1 MLNVGVVGLG
11 SMGLNHARVYS
22 EIANLVGIAD
32 SDEKILNEVA
42 QRFNVNGYSDFHDLI
57 DKGNLDAVSISTPT
71 STHFDIASEFIK
83 AKIPVLVE
91 KPMGG
96 DLEKAKELVENA
108 NKNNVIIAAGFIER
122 HNPVVG
128 LTKNLIEKKEFG
140 NVISISSRRVSSFP
154 ARIKDV
160 GVIFDLGI
168 HDIDVIRYLLGSK
181 VKSVYALAG
190 KTGESEFE
198 DHANI
203 LMEFKNG
210 VLAVIEVNW
219 LTPMK
224 VRTVAL
230 TCSKNFV
237 EMDYI
242 NQNLQVSSSTIK
254 KIDSGNLYRSPQE
267 YDERKIELERN
278 EPLKL
283 ELNDFLK
290 AIETGGTPLVS
301 GEEGIATLEI
311 AQAAMQSVIEGKRIF
326 LD

>member
-1 MLNVGVVGLG
+1 MLNVGVIGLG

-32 SDEKILNEVA
+32 SDEKILNSVSE
-42 QRFNVNGYSDFHDLI
+42 RFDVKGYSDFHNLL
-57 DKGNLDAVSISTPT
+57 DKEDLDAVSISTPT

-83 AKIPVLVE
+83 AGIPVLVE

-96 DLEKAKELVENA
+96 DLEKARILVEEARN
-108 NKNNVIIAAGFIER
+108 NNVIIAAGFIER

-128 LTKNLIEKKEFG
+128 LTKSLVEKKQFG

-168 HDIDVIRYLLGSK
+168 HDIDVIRYLLGAK
-181 VKSVYALAG
+181 VRSVYALAG
-190 KTGESEFE
+190 KTGGSEFE

-203 LMEFKNG
+203 FLEFEDG
-210 VLAVIEVNW
+210 ILAVIEVNW

-224 VRTVAL
+224 VRKVSL

-242 NQNLQVSSSTIK
+242 NQLLQVSSSTIK
-254 KIDSGNLYRSPQE
+254 KIDSGNLYRIPQE
-267 YDERKIELERN
+267 YSERKIELERR
-278 EPLKL
+278 EPLKN
-283 ELNDFLK
+283 ELDDFLK
-290 AIETGGTPLVS
+290 AVETKGTPLVS
-301 GEEGIATLEI
+301 GEEGVATLEI

-326 LD
+326 LK